1 MPKIISYTCDKC
13 NKPTEYDELNSITV
27 YCFSE
32 SSLDEP
38 KILELDLVCPDCR
51 EQFSQIIRGWTV

>member
-1 MPKIISYTCDKC
+1 MPRIISYTCDKC
-13 NKPTEYDELNSITV
+13 SISTEYSDLNSITV

-38 KILELDLVCPDCR
+38 KILELELVCPACR
-51 EQFSQIIRGWTV
+51 EQFAQMIKGW